1 MITFYACVSCVLGA
15 VHLPSALLACR
26 AVSREV
32 EFYSEHSYNNFH
44 VVQTVALH
52 GHTIEEWRFHFGF
65 VMPQSTNTWEN
76 IISAD
81 TPDAMIPAA
90 VLRCEMC
97 VSLRHVPVCLC
108 LLIFVPATFAVS
120 LRHDCSGYLT
130 ITTLFLDG
138 DTVVNRFV
146 MRVHYKED

>member
-1 MITFYACVSCVLGA
+1 MLGA

-90 VLRCEMC
+90 VLRCARASPCDM
-97 VSLRHVPVCLC
+97 CLC
-108 LLIFVPATFAVS
+108 VFVFPSLCLQHLL
-120 LRHDCSGYLT
+120 YLCAM
-130 ITTLFLDG
+130 IAAAI
-138 DTVVNRFV
+138 
-146 MRVHYKED
+146 